1 MGHRL
6 LVVDSDR
13 RFLQDHKASLE
24 SAFDVDFRDG
34 TEGSLS
40 HLESGDFAAV
50 LLCVEASENKGYSL
64 CSAIRRS
71 PLLAEL
77 KVALIS
83 AKATEEEY
91 ARHQSLKGRADLYLH
106 KPIRPSLLVSA
117 LTPLVPLKS
126 VDPDNPLGDLG
137 GTDLGDEWLESLK
150 SELEVDTVPQ
160 MAPQPAPQAVP
171 QPAPQPVPVS
181 TVLGFSRPLLPLVPQ
196 ALQKVPQ
203 IPRDAGRV
211 ELLEARVRDL
221 ETKLVANSDLLDHKQ
236 VELEELLRNGAATQ
250 NQFEETTLQVMELET
265 RLETAEARAAAAEAR
280 LEAAEA
286 RAVTA
291 EDRLEAA
298 EARAAAAEARLDAT
312 EIRAVTAE
320 DRLET
325 ADTRAATAE
334 PRAATAEARLEAA
347 EARAATAEARLE
359 AAEAR
364 AATAETLLEAA
375 ESRAATAETRL
386 EAAEARAAAAET
398 ELEQGGRNLEEL
410 TQQEQEARALLQ
422 DKSQL
427 NMDLME
433 SNQLLQAQLAEAR
446 EDAERLSRTQAALED
461 RTVELEAGR
470 QEAEAALEL
479 LEAGAADLRGQI
491 AAMEESHDRQ
501 QMELLAAIDDREARV
516 GRLEESLNGLREQLQ
531 SLELEKEAARGQ
543 LQARSDRLQAVI
555 GRLAEL
561 EGQARQAIAF
571 AQSGTDE

>member
-160 MAPQPAPQAVP
+160 MAPPAPPPP

-298 EARAAAAEARLDAT
+298 EARAAAAE
-312 EIRAVTAE
+312 
-320 DRLET
+320 
-325 ADTRAATAE
+325 
-334 PRAATAEARLEAA
+334 
-347 EARAATAEARLE
+347 
-359 AAEAR
+359 
-364 AATAETLLEAA
+364 
-375 ESRAATAETRL
+375 
-386 EAAEARAAAAET
+386 T

-479 LEAGAADLRGQI
+479 LEAGAAELRGQI
-491 AAMEESHDRQ
+491 AGMEESHDRQ

-516 GRLEESLNGLREQLQ
+516 GRLEESLNGLREQIQ
-531 SLELEKEAARGQ
+531 ALELEKEAARGQ